1 MDLSDWRKRIDELN
15 LKLLEALN
23 ERARCAQAIAEIK
36 KMKMLPVL
44 DGERERQVIEAML
57 AKNGGPLPDDSVR
70 RIFECIMAEHRRLEE
85 SH

>member
-15 LKLLEALN
+15 LRLLETLN
-23 ERARCAQAIAEIK
+23 ERARCAQAIADIK
-36 KMKMLPVL
+36 KRKMLPVL
-44 DGERERQVIEAML
+44 DGERERQVIETML
-57 AKNGGPLPDDSVR
+57 AENAGPLSDDSVR